1 MSLNPERRHTS
12 LWWVPAGA
20 LLAGLMLAALPLHEG
35 LSRPFVDAQSRWAAA
50 PQPVQGVLVID
61 IDDASLRALQPR
73 LGAWPYPRD
82 VYALAIETLRD
93 AGARAIAIDL
103 LLSEPGRGDIA
114 LSRALARDGAPV
126 VLAAAGLRGPAL
138 HGVPSASDAAAAH
151 RAPQSAADNT
161 LPAQRW
167 PELAW
172 PVRSLWPAP
181 DRAPRIGIITDPLDD
196 DGRLRRTSLWHEAE
210 GVRWPSFALAVWQA
224 TTPSGAGAPA
234 NAAAW
239 PVDAQGRVAVPALLP
254 GRMAPLLPFDALARA
269 ALGDADVQALEAQV
283 RGRVVF
289 IGSSALLGDAVL
301 VPTGQVSGTSL
312 LAQTYAALRDG
323 DIVAP
328 PSWRTEAALMALALV
343 PALLTWRR
351 GRARPARDAA
361 EALLGVAAVVA
372 AGWAWATWGQT
383 QTHWAPPL
391 AILFAGAVLALL
403 AYQMAMVATQRRLA
417 YERAVAAEASRAKSQ
432 FLANVSHEIRTP
444 MNALLGIAEL
454 LSETELTP
462 EQRRHVEVFR
472 SSGQSLFDLINDL
485 LDLSKIEAG
494 RLELHN
500 EPLRL
505 RTLLDERITLLAPRA
520 REKGLALRLEIAGD
534 VPAVVSG
541 DATRLAQTLTNL
553 LGNAIK
559 FTPSGSVTLHVT
571 RELGDTLC
579 FAVADT
585 GIGIAPSKL
594 ETIFEPFTQ
603 ADGSVT
609 RAFGGTGLGLSITRS
624 LVELMSGSITVTST
638 PGSGTTFWLRLP
650 LPAAELPEIAAT
662 PSAASLPERHAGA
675 PLAVLLAEDNEVNV
689 YLVESMLAGAGCR
702 IDVAPNG
709 QSAVDQWRR
718 THYDVIFMDVQM
730 PGMDGHAATR
740 AIRQLETQMGRTR
753 VPIYALSA
761 HAFASDAQASLA
773 AGCDAHLAK
782 PVSKAT
788 LLTALATLRP
798 SAMSAAL
805 HTLPPTQAAPSAQAL
820 DRATA
825 LARMDGDHAMYDR
838 VLQHASVFITDWP
851 NSQDRALA
859 TGDAEQAQ
867 RLAHDLKSIAA
878 TIGAQPLADA
888 AQLLEQAFGR
898 PPRLS
903 AQLRTAREQVDAAI
917 APVIVA
923 LTAEPVEAG
932 LTSRRS
938 RPQVLGCVDI
948 HAEHTM
954 AATRLMNEA
963 NRSASLS

>member
-1 MSLNPERRHTS
+1 
-12 LWWVPAGA
+12 
-20 LLAGLMLAALPLHEG
+20 
-35 LSRPFVDAQSRWAAA
+35 
-50 PQPVQGVLVID
+50 
-61 IDDASLRALQPR
+61 
-73 LGAWPYPRD
+73 
-82 VYALAIETLRD
+82 
-93 AGARAIAIDL
+93 
-103 LLSEPGRGDIA
+103 
-114 LSRALARDGAPV
+114 
-126 VLAAAGLRGPAL
+126 
-138 HGVPSASDAAAAH
+138 
-151 RAPQSAADNT
+151 
-161 LPAQRW
+161 
-167 PELAW
+167 
-172 PVRSLWPAP
+172 
-181 DRAPRIGIITDPLDD
+181 
-196 DGRLRRTSLWHEAE
+196 
-210 GVRWPSFALAVWQA
+210 
-224 TTPSGAGAPA
+224 
-234 NAAAW
+234 
-239 PVDAQGRVAVPALLP
+239 
-254 GRMAPLLPFDALARA
+254 
-269 ALGDADVQALEAQV
+269 
-283 RGRVVF
+283 
-289 IGSSALLGDAVL
+289 
-301 VPTGQVSGTSL
+301 
-312 LAQTYAALRDG
+312 
-323 DIVAP
+323 
-328 PSWRTEAALMALALV
+328 
-343 PALLTWRR
+343 
-351 GRARPARDAA
+351 
-361 EALLGVAAVVA
+361 
-372 AGWAWATWGQT
+372 
-383 QTHWAPPL
+383 
-391 AILFAGAVLALL
+391 
-403 AYQMAMVATQRRLA
+403 
-417 YERAVAAEASRAKSQ
+417 VAAEASRAKSQ

-454 LSETELTP
+454 LAETELTA

-494 RLELHN
+494 RLELHT

-505 RTLLDERITLLAPRA
+505 RALLEERITLLAPRA
-520 REKGLALRLEIAGD
+520 REKGLALQLEIADD
-534 VPAVVSG
+534 VPAVASG

-559 FTPSGSVTLHVT
+559 FTPSGSVTLAVT
-571 RELGDTLC
+571 REDGDGLC

-624 LVELMSGSITVTST
+624 LVELMKGSIGVTSM

-650 LPAAELPEIAAT
+650 MPAAELPEIAAA
-662 PSAASLPERHAGA
+662 PSTAGTPERPTGA

-689 YLVESMLAGAGCR
+689 YLVESMLASAGCR

-718 THYDVIFMDVQM
+718 TRYDVIFMDVQM

-798 SAMSAAL
+798 QAMGAAL
-805 HTLPPTQAAPSAQAL
+805 HTLPPPPPPLAAPGAQAL

-878 TIGAQPLADA
+878 TIGAQALAEA
-888 AQLLEQAFGR
+888 AQALEQAFGS
-898 PPRLS
+898 PPRVS
-903 AQLRTAREQVDAAI
+903 PQPQAARAAVDKAI
-917 APVIVA
+917 APVIVE
-923 LTAEPVEAG
+923 LTAEPAK
-932 LTSRRS
+932 
-938 RPQVLGCVDI
+938 Q
-948 HAEHTM
+948 A
-954 AATRLMNEA
+954 
-963 NRSASLS
+963 

>member
-1 MSLNPERRHTS
+1 MNQERRLTS
-12 LWWVPAGA
+12 LWWVPTGA
-20 LLAGLMLAALPLHEG
+20 LLAGLVLAATPLHEW

-61 IDDASLRALQPR
+61 IDNASLRALQPR

-82 VYALAIETLRD
+82 VYALAIETLRG

-103 LLSEPGRGDIA
+103 LLSEPGNGDRA

-138 HGVPSASDAAAAH
+138 HRALSGSEAPAVKPAAFPGVDSEM
-151 RAPQSAADNT
+151 
-161 LPAQRW
+161 PAQPW

-172 PVRSLWPAP
+172 PVSSIWPAP
-181 DRAPRIGIITDPLDD
+181 KQMPRIGVITDPLDV

-210 GVRWPSFALAVWQA
+210 SQRWPSFALAVWQA
-224 TTPSGAGAPA
+224 TAPDGAVADWPA
-234 NAAAW
+234 
-239 PVDAQGRVAVPALLP
+239 DAQGRITVPALLP
-254 GRMAPLLPFDALARA
+254 GRMAPVLPFDVLARA
-269 ALGDADVQALEAQV
+269 ALGDAGEHELEAAV

-301 VPTGQVSGTSL
+301 APSGQVSGTAL

-323 DIVAP
+323 AVVAP

-351 GRARPARDAA
+351 GRARPGRDTL

-372 AGWAWATWGQT
+372 AGWAWAYWGHT
-383 QTHWAPPL
+383 QTSWAPPL
-391 AILFAGAVLALL
+391 AMLLTGAALALL
-403 AYQMAMVATQRRLA
+403 AHQLAMVATQRRLG
-417 YERAVAAEASRAKSQ
+417 YERAVAAEASQAKSE

-454 LSETELTP
+454 LAETQLTP
-462 EQRRHVEVFR
+462 EQRRHIEIFR
-472 SSGQSLFDLINDL
+472 SSGQSLFELINDL

-505 RTLLDERITLLAPRA
+505 RALLEERIALLAPRA
-520 REKGLALRLEIAGD
+520 REKALALQLEIAAD
-534 VPAVVSG
+534 VPAIVSG

-559 FTPSGSVTLHVT
+559 FTPSGSVTLGVT
-571 RELGDTLC
+571 RDGGDTLC
-579 FAVADT
+579 FSVTDT

-624 LVELMSGSITVTST
+624 LVQLMNGTISVTSA

-650 LPAAELPEIAAT
+650 MAAAELPALQAAPAVAPSAT
-662 PSAASLPERHAGA
+662 PLPERPAGM

-689 YLVESMLAGAGCR
+689 YLFESMLAKAGCK

-709 QSAVDQWRR
+709 QSAVDHWLRA
-718 THYDVIFMDVQM
+718 HYDVIFMDVQM

-740 AIRQLETQMGRTR
+740 AIRQLEIQTGRPR
-753 VPIYALSA
+753 APIYALSA
-761 HAFASDAQASLA
+761 HAFATDAQASLA
-773 AGCDAHLAK
+773 AGCDAHLTK

-798 SAMSAAL
+798 ASMGAAL
-805 HTLPPTQAAPSAQAL
+805 RSPPLSQPRAAAL
-820 DRATA
+820 DGEAA
-825 LARMDGDHAMYDR
+825 LARMDGDRAMYQR
-838 VLQHASVFITDWP
+838 VLQHASVFIAGWP
-851 NSQDRALA
+851 NSHDRALA
-859 TGDAEQAQ
+859 AGDADQAQ

-878 TIGAQPLADA
+878 TIGAQTLADA
-888 AQLLEQAFGR
+888 AQALEQVFGK

-903 AQLRTAREQVDAAI
+903 PQLHSAREQVDSAI
-917 APVIVA
+917 APVILA
-923 LTAEPVEAG
+923 LTTEPAK
-932 LTSRRS
+932 
-938 RPQVLGCVDI
+938 Q
-948 HAEHTM
+948 A
-954 AATRLMNEA
+954 
-963 NRSASLS
+963 

>member
-1 MSLNPERRHTS
+1 VSTERRLTS
-12 LWWVPAGA
+12 LWWVPGGA
-20 LLAGLMLAALPLHEG
+20 LLAGLLLAALPLHER
-35 LSRPFVDAQSRWAAA
+35 LSRPFVDAQSRWAAD

-82 VYALAIETLRD
+82 VYALAIETLRG

-103 LLSEPGRGDIA
+103 LLSEPGNGDRA
-114 LSRALARDGAPV
+114 LSRSLARDGAPV

-138 HGVPSASDAAAAH
+138 HGAPASVEAAAIH
-151 RAPQSAADNT
+151 RTATADAGSA
-161 LPAQRW
+161 LPAQAW

-181 DRAPRIGIITDPLDD
+181 EQMPRIGIITDPLDD
-196 DGRLRRTSLWHEAE
+196 DGRLRRTSLWHVAE
-210 GVRWPSFALAVWQA
+210 GQRWPSFSLAVWQA
-224 TTPSGAGAPA
+224 TAPAGA
-234 NAAAW
+234 AADW
-239 PVDAQGRVAVPALLP
+239 PVDSQGRIAVPALLP
-254 GRMAPLLPFDALARA
+254 GRMAPVLPFDVLARA
-269 ALGDADVQALEAQV
+269 ALGDAGDREFEALV

-301 VPTGQVSGTSL
+301 VPSGQVSGTAL

-323 DIVAP
+323 RVVAP

-351 GRARPARDAA
+351 GRARPARDAL

-372 AGWAWATWGQT
+372 AGWAWASWGQT

-391 AILFAGAVLALL
+391 AILLAGAVLALL
-403 AYQMAMVATQRRLA
+403 AHQLAMVATQRRLD

-454 LSETELTP
+454 LAETQLTP
-462 EQRRHVEVFR
+462 DQRRHVEVFR
-472 SSGQSLFDLINDL
+472 SSGQSLFELINDL

-500 EPLRL
+500 EPLRV
-505 RTLLDERITLLAPRA
+505 RALLDERITLLAPRA
-520 REKGLALRLEIAGD
+520 REKGLALQLDIAAD

-559 FTPSGSVTLHVT
+559 FTPAGSVTLGVT
-571 RELGDTLC
+571 REDGDTLC

-624 LVELMSGSITVTST
+624 LVELMNGSISVTST
-638 PGSGTTFWLRLP
+638 PGKGTTFWLRLP
-650 LPAAELPEIAAT
+650 MPAAALPDVSGA
-662 PSAASLPERHAGA
+662 AASPPGAAPPERAAGA

-689 YLVESMLAGAGCR
+689 YLVESMLANAGCK

-709 QSAVDQWRR
+709 QSAVEHWRR
-718 THYDVIFMDVQM
+718 SHYDVIFMDVQM

-740 AIRQLETQMGRTR
+740 AIRQLETQMARPR

-788 LLTALATLRP
+788 LMAVLATLRP
-798 SAMSAAL
+798 PAIGAAR
-805 HTLPPTQAAPSAQAL
+805 HTPPPLPQPMPGVTAL

-825 LARMDGDHAMYDR
+825 LARMDGDRAMFER
-838 VLQHASVFITDWP
+838 VLQHAAVFITDWP

-859 TGDAEQAQ
+859 AGDAEQAQ

-878 TIGAQPLADA
+878 TIGAQPLAQA
-888 AQLLEQAFGR
+888 AQALEQAFGR
-898 PPRLS
+898 PPKLS
-903 AQLRTAREQVDAAI
+903 PQLGAARAQVDAAI

-923 LTAEPVEAG
+923 LTTEPA
-932 LTSRRS
+932 R
-938 RPQVLGCVDI
+938 Q
-948 HAEHTM
+948 A
-954 AATRLMNEA
+954 
-963 NRSASLS
+963 

>member
-1 MSLNPERRHTS
+1 MSLNTERRLTS
-12 LWWVPAGA
+12 LWWVPGGA
-20 LLAGLMLAALPLHEG
+20 LLAGLLLAALPVHEQ
-35 LSRPFVDAQSRWAAA
+35 LSRPFIDAQSRWAAA
-50 PQPVQGVLVID
+50 PEPVQGVLIID

-82 VYALAIETLRD
+82 VYALSIETLRD

-103 LLSEPGRGDIA
+103 LLSEPGSGDRA

-138 HGVPSASDAAAAH
+138 HSAPSAGDLAPTH
-151 RAPQSAADNT
+151 RAPKSAADST
-161 LPAQRW
+161 LPAQSW

-181 DRAPRIGIITDPLDD
+181 DQAPRIGVITDPLDD

-210 GVRWPSFALAVWQA
+210 NRRWPSFALAVWQA
-224 TTPSGAGAPA
+224 TAPAGA
-234 NAAAW
+234 AARTPDW
-239 PVDAQGRVAVPALLP
+239 PVDSQGRIGLP
-254 GRMAPLLPFDALARA
+254 PLLPQRTAPVLPFETLARA
-269 ALGDADVQALEAQV
+269 ALGDADSGELAAQV

-301 VPTGQVSGTSL
+301 VPTGQVSGTAL

-323 DIVAP
+323 HVVAP
-328 PSWRTEAALMALALV
+328 PSWRTEALLMALALI
-343 PALLTWRR
+343 PALLLWRR

-372 AGWAWATWGQT
+372 TGWAWAAWGQT

-391 AILFAGAVLALL
+391 AILLTGAVLALL
-403 AYQMAMVATQRRLA
+403 AHQVAMVATQRRLD

-454 LSETELTP
+454 LAESDLTP
-462 EQRRHVEVFR
+462 DQRRHVEVFR
-472 SSGQSLFDLINDL
+472 SSGQSLFELINDL

-494 RLELHN
+494 RLDLHT

-505 RTLLDERITLLAPRA
+505 FALLEERITLLTPRA
-520 REKGLALRLEIAGD
+520 REKGLALALDVAAD
-534 VPAVVSG
+534 VPAVVIG
-541 DATRLAQTLTNL
+541 DAARLAQTLTNL

-559 FTPSGSVTLHVT
+559 FTPAGSVTLSVT
-571 RELGDTLC
+571 REDGDSLC

-624 LVELMSGSITVTST
+624 LVELMKGSISVTST

-650 LPAAELPEIAAT
+650 MPAAELPPVQVAA
-662 PSAASLPERHAGA
+662 AASPAAADRAA
-675 PLAVLLAEDNEVNV
+675 STTLAVLLAEDNEVNV
-689 YLVESMLAGAGCR
+689 YLVESMLANAGCR

-740 AIRQLETQMGRTR
+740 AIRQLEAQMGRPR

-761 HAFASDAQASLA
+761 HAFASDAQASIA

-798 SAMSAAL
+798 ASMSAAL
-805 HTLPPTQAAPSAQAL
+805 HTPPLLVPLSPAGGAALNQAG
-820 DRATA
+820 A
-825 LARMDGDHAMYDR
+825 LARMDGDRAMYAR
-838 VLQHASVFITDWP
+838 VLRHASVFITNWP
-851 NSQDRALA
+851 HSQDHALA
-859 TGDAEQAQ
+859 AGDTEQAL

-878 TIGAQPLADA
+878 TIGAEPLAEA
-888 AQLLEQAFGR
+888 ARGLEQAFGR
-898 PPRLS
+898 PPRQS
-903 AQLRTAREQVDAAI
+903 PQLQAARAQVDAAI

-923 LTAEPVEAG
+923 LTAEPAK
-932 LTSRRS
+932 
-938 RPQVLGCVDI
+938 Q
-948 HAEHTM
+948 A
-954 AATRLMNEA
+954 
-963 NRSASLS
+963 

>member
-1 MSLNPERRHTS
+1 VSQERRLTS

-20 LLAGLMLAALPLHEG
+20 LLSGIVLAALPLHET
-35 LSRPFVDAQSRWAAA
+35 LSRPFVDAQSRWAA
-50 PQPVQGVLVID
+50 PQQPVQGVLVID

-103 LLSEPGRGDIA
+103 LLSEPGNGDRA

-138 HGVPSASDAAAAH
+138 HGALSSNEAGPTHRAAKAAAG
-151 RAPQSAADNT
+151 PD
-161 LPAQRW
+161 LPAQSW

-181 DRAPRIGIITDPLDD
+181 DQAPRIGVITDPLDD

-210 GVRWPSFALAVWQA
+210 GLRWPSFALAVWQA
-224 TTPSGAGAPA
+224 TAPAGVPA
-234 NAAAW
+234 NASNW
-239 PVDAQGRVAVPALLP
+239 PIDAQGRIAVPALLP
-254 GRMAPLLPFDALARA
+254 GQMAPVLPFDVLARA
-269 ALGDADVQALEAQV
+269 ALGDAGEPALDAQV

-301 VPTGQVSGTSL
+301 VPTGQASGTSL

-323 DIVAP
+323 HIVAP
-328 PSWRTEAALMALALV
+328 PSWRTEGALMVLALI

-372 AGWAWATWGQT
+372 AGWAWATWGHT

-391 AILFAGAVLALL
+391 AILLVGAVLALL
-403 AYQMAMVATQRRLA
+403 AHQVAMVATQRRLD

-454 LSETELTP
+454 LAETPLTP

-472 SSGQSLFDLINDL
+472 SSGQSLFELINDL

-494 RLELHN
+494 RLDLHN
-500 EPLRL
+500 EPLRV
-505 RTLLDERITLLAPRA
+505 RALLEERITLLAPRA
-520 REKGLALRLEIAGD
+520 REKGLALQLEIADD

-541 DATRLAQTLTNL
+541 DATRLSQTLTNL

-559 FTPSGSVTLHVT
+559 FTPAGSVTLRVT
-571 RELGDTLC
+571 CEDGDRLC

-624 LVELMSGSITVTST
+624 LVELMNGSIAVTST

-650 LPAAELPEIAAT
+650 MPAAELPEVPVA
-662 PSAASLPERHAGA
+662 PSVTGQSDRPAGA

-689 YLVESMLAGAGCR
+689 YLVESMLANAGCK

-709 QSAVDQWRR
+709 QSAVEQWRR

-740 AIRQLETQMGRTR
+740 AIRQLEAQMGRPR

-805 HTLPPTQAAPSAQAL
+805 HTLPPPPLLAPSALLAL

-825 LARMDGDHAMYDR
+825 LARMDGDRAMYSR

-878 TIGAQPLADA
+878 TIGAQPLAEA
-888 AQLLEQAFGR
+888 AHVLEQAFGR
-898 PPRLS
+898 PPHLS
-903 AQLRTAREQVDAAI
+903 PQLPAARAQVDSAI
-917 APVIVA
+917 APVILE
-923 LTAEPVEAG
+923 LTAEPAK
-932 LTSRRS
+932 
-938 RPQVLGCVDI
+938 Q
-948 HAEHTM
+948 A
-954 AATRLMNEA
+954 
-963 NRSASLS
+963 

>member
-1 MSLNPERRHTS
+1 VSSSPERRLTS
-12 LWWVPAGA
+12 LWWVPGGA
-20 LLAGLMLAALPLHEG
+20 LLAGLLLAALPLHER
-35 LSRPFVDAQSRWAAA
+35 LSRPFVDAQSRWAAD

-103 LLSEPGRGDIA
+103 LLSEPGKGDLA
-114 LSRALARDGAPV
+114 LSRALARGGAPV
-126 VLAAAGLRGPAL
+126 VLAAAGLRGPMVHGAL
-138 HGVPSASDAAAAH
+138 PAA
-151 RAPQSAADNT
+151 SAAPVTAPASAPDSHG
-161 LPAQRW
+161 LPAQPW
-167 PELAW
+167 PDLAW
-172 PVRSLWPAP
+172 PVRSIWPSP
-181 DRAPRIGIITDPLDD
+181 QQMPRIGVITDDLDD
-196 DGRLRRTSLWHEAE
+196 DGRLRHSALWHEAE
-210 GVRWPSFALAVWQA
+210 GLRWPSFALAVWQA
-224 TTPSGAGAPA
+224 TAPDGAAA
-234 NAAAW
+234 NAPAW
-239 PVDAQGRVAVPALLP
+239 PVDARGRIAVPAPLP
-254 GRMAPLLPFDALARA
+254 GRLAPVLPFDVLARV
-269 ALGDADVQALEAQV
+269 ALGDPDDRQLEALV
-283 RGRVVF
+283 RGKVVF

-301 VPTGQVSGTSL
+301 VPSGQIGGTAL
-312 LAQTYAALRDG
+312 MAQTYAALRDG
-323 DIVAP
+323 RIVAP
-328 PSWRTEAALMALALV
+328 PSWSSEALLMALALV
-343 PALLTWRR
+343 PALLVWHR
-351 GRARPARDAA
+351 GRARPARDAL

-372 AGWAWATWGQT
+372 AGWAWAYWGHAQS
-383 QTHWAPPL
+383 HWAPPL
-391 AILFAGAVLALL
+391 AILATGAALALL
-403 AYQMAMVATQRRLA
+403 AHQLAMVATQRRLA

-454 LSETELTP
+454 LAETQLTP
-462 EQRRHVEVFR
+462 DQRRHVEIFR
-472 SSGQSLFDLINDL
+472 SSGQSLFELINDL

-500 EPLRL
+500 EPLRV
-505 RTLLDERITLLAPRA
+505 RALLDERIALLAPRA
-520 REKGLALRLEIAGD
+520 REKGLALQLDIADD

-559 FTPSGSVTLHVT
+559 FTPAGSVTLKVT
-571 RELGDTLC
+571 REDGDTLC

-624 LVELMSGSITVTST
+624 LVELMNGSISVTST
-638 PGSGTTFWLRLP
+638 PGEGTTFWLRLP
-650 LPAAELPEIAAT
+650 MPAAALPEVPLAA
-662 PSAASLPERHAGA
+662 AAGAAPPERTAGA

-689 YLVESMLAGAGCR
+689 YLVESMLANAGCR

-718 THYDVIFMDVQM
+718 SHYDVIFMDVQM

-740 AIRQLETQMGRTR
+740 AIRQLEAQMGRPR

-788 LLTALATLRP
+788 LMTALATLRP
-798 SAMSAAL
+798 ASMGAAL
-805 HTLPPTQAAPSAQAL
+805 HTPPPPPPSSAAAL
-820 DRATA
+820 DGASA
-825 LARMDGDHAMYDR
+825 LARMDGDRAMYKR

-859 TGDAEQAQ
+859 AGDAEQAQ

-878 TIGAQPLADA
+878 TIGAQPLAEA
-888 AQLLEQAFGR
+888 AQALEQAFGK

-903 AQLRTAREQVDAAI
+903 PQLHAARMQVDAAI

-923 LTAEPVEAG
+923 LTTEPAK
-932 LTSRRS
+932 
-938 RPQVLGCVDI
+938 QV
-948 HAEHTM
+948 
-954 AATRLMNEA
+954 
-963 NRSASLS
+963 

>member
-1 MSLNPERRHTS
+1 MRTERRITS

-20 LLAGLMLAALPLHEG
+20 LLAGLVLAALPLHES

-50 PQPVQGVLVID
+50 PQPVQGVLIID

-103 LLSEPGRGDIA
+103 LLSEPGNGDIA

-138 HGVPSASDAAAAH
+138 HGALASGDAATPKPTPTPKPKPAAK
-151 RAPQSAADNT
+151 AAADT
-161 LPAQRW
+161 RLPAQSW

-172 PVRSLWPAP
+172 PARSIWPAP
-181 DRAPRIGIITDPLDD
+181 QQTPRVGIITDPLDD
-196 DGRLRRTSLWHEAE
+196 DGRLRRTSLWHEAD
-210 GVRWPSFALAVWQA
+210 GQRGPSFSLAVWQA
-224 TTPSGAGAPA
+224 TAPAGA
-234 NAAAW
+234 AAHW
-239 PVDAQGRVAVPALLP
+239 PVDTQGRIAVPALIA
-254 GRMAPLLPFDALARA
+254 GRMSPVLPFEVVARA
-269 ALGDADVQALEAQV
+269 ALGDASGRELDAQV

-301 VPTGQVSGTSL
+301 VPGGQVSGTAL

-323 DIVAP
+323 HVVAP
-328 PSWRTEAALMALALV
+328 PSWRSEAVLMALALI
-343 PALLTWRR
+343 PALLIWRR
-351 GRARPARDAA
+351 GRARPARDTL

-372 AGWAWATWGQT
+372 AGWAWALWGQA
-383 QTHWAPPL
+383 QSHWAPPL
-391 AILFAGAVLALL
+391 AILLAGTALSLL
-403 AYQMAMVATQRRLA
+403 AYQLAMVATQRRLD

-454 LSETELTP
+454 LAETQLTA

-472 SSGQSLFDLINDL
+472 SSGQSLFELINDL

-494 RLELHN
+494 RLEVHN

-505 RTLLDERITLLAPRA
+505 RALLEERIALLTPRA
-520 REKGLALRLEIAGD
+520 REKGLALQLEMAAD

-559 FTPSGSVTLHVT
+559 FTPAGNVTLGVT
-571 RELGDTLC
+571 REAGHTLC
-579 FAVADT
+579 FAVTDS

-624 LVELMSGSITVTST
+624 LVQLMNGTIHVAST
-638 PGSGTTFWLRLP
+638 PGRGTTFSLRLP
-650 LPAAELPEIAAT
+650 MPAAELPPVVVAVAT
-662 PSAASLPERHAGA
+662 PAAAAPPQRPSGA

-689 YLVESMLAGAGCR
+689 YLVESMLANAACR

-709 QSAVDQWRR
+709 QSAVDQWLR

-740 AIRQLETQMGRTR
+740 AIRQLEAQTGRAR
-753 VPIYALSA
+753 VTIYALSA
-761 HAFASDAQASLA
+761 HAFATDAQASLA
-773 AGCDAHLAK
+773 AGCDAHLTK

-788 LLTALATLRP
+788 LLTALATLQP
-798 SAMSAAL
+798 SSMAEALRSTPPPLPRMAAL
-805 HTLPPTQAAPSAQAL
+805 
-820 DRATA
+820 DGDTA
-825 LARMDGDHAMYDR
+825 LARMDGDRAMYER

-859 TGDAEQAQ
+859 AGDAEQAQ

-878 TIGAQPLADA
+878 TIGAQRLADA
-888 AQLLEQAFGR
+888 AHALEQSFGK
-898 PPRLS
+898 PPRMS
-903 AQLRTAREQVDAAI
+903 PQLPAAREQVDLAI

-923 LTAEPVEAG
+923 LTTEPAK
-932 LTSRRS
+932 
-938 RPQVLGCVDI
+938 Q
-948 HAEHTM
+948 A
-954 AATRLMNEA
+954 
-963 NRSASLS
+963 

>member
-1 MSLNPERRHTS
+1 VVVAVGARGAVVVVTVKPERRHTS

-20 LLAGLMLAALPLHEG
+20 LLAGLVLAALPLHDT

-50 PQPVQGVLVID
+50 QQPVDGVLVID
-61 IDDASLRALQPR
+61 VDDASLRALQPR

-103 LLSEPGRGDIA
+103 LLSEPGKGDLA
-114 LSRALARDGAPV
+114 LSRALARAGAPV

-138 HGVPSASDAAAAH
+138 HGALASGDMAAAMPPIKGTAS
-151 RAPQSAADNT
+151 AP
-161 LPAQRW
+161 LPAQSW

-172 PVRSLWPAP
+172 PVRSVWPEPAQM
-181 DRAPRIGIITDPLDD
+181 PRVGVITNVLDD
-196 DGRLRRTSLWHEAE
+196 DGRLRRVSLWHEAE
-210 GVRWPSFALAVWQA
+210 GRRWPSFALAVWQA
-224 TTPSGAGAPA
+224 TQPA
-234 NAAAW
+234 DAAAEW
-239 PVDAQGRVAVPALLP
+239 PVDARGRVAVPLPLP
-254 GRMAPLLPFDALARA
+254 GRTAPVLPFEALARA
-269 ALGDADVQALEAQV
+269 ALGDGGNDKLDAMV

-301 VPTGQVSGTSL
+301 VPSGQISGTAL
-312 LAQTYAALRDG
+312 LAQTFVALRDRH
-323 DIVAP
+323 IVAP
-328 PSWRTEAALMALALV
+328 PSWRTESLLMALALL
-343 PALLTWRR
+343 PALLVWRR

-391 AILFAGAVLALL
+391 AILVAGAVLALL
-403 AYQMAMVATQRRLA
+403 AHQMAMVATQRRLD
-417 YERAVAAEASRAKSQ
+417 YERAVAADASQAKSQ

-472 SSGQSLFDLINDL
+472 SSGQSLFELINDL

-494 RLELHN
+494 RLELHS

-505 RTLLDERITLLAPRA
+505 RALLEERIALLAPRA
-520 REKGLALRLEIAGD
+520 REKGLALRLDIAGD

-559 FTPSGSVTLHVT
+559 FTLAGSVTLSVT
-571 RELGDTLC
+571 REQDDTLC
-579 FAVADT
+579 FTVADT

-594 ETIFEPFTQ
+594 ESIFEPFTQ

-624 LVELMSGSITVTST
+624 LVELMKGNITVTST

-650 LPAAELPEIAAT
+650 MPAAELPEIAAA
-662 PSAASLPERHAGA
+662 PSAAGAPERTASA

-689 YLVESMLAGAGCR
+689 YLVESMLASAGCR

-718 THYDVIFMDVQM
+718 SHYDVIFMDVQM
-730 PGMDGHAATR
+730 PGMDGHAAAR
-740 AIRQLETQMGRTR
+740 AIRQLETQMGRPR

-798 SAMSAAL
+798 QAMGAAL
-805 HTLPPTQAAPSAQAL
+805 QTPPAPPPPASSAQAL

-825 LARMDGDHAMYDR
+825 LARMDGDHAMYGR

-878 TIGAQPLADA
+878 TIGAQPLSEA
-888 AQLLEQAFGR
+888 ARALEQAFGK

-903 AQLRTAREQVDAAI
+903 PHLPVARAQVDAAI

-923 LTAEPVEAG
+923 LTAEPAK
-932 LTSRRS
+932 
-938 RPQVLGCVDI
+938 Q
-948 HAEHTM
+948 A
-954 AATRLMNEA
+954 
-963 NRSASLS
+963 

>member
-1 MSLNPERRHTS
+1 VTSSLERRHTS
-12 LWWVPAGA
+12 LWWVPGGA
-20 LLAGLMLAALPLHEG
+20 LLAGLVLAALPLHEG
-35 LSRPFVDAQSRWAAA
+35 LSRPFTDMQSRWAAA
-50 PQPVQGVLVID
+50 TQPVQGVLVID

-93 AGARAIAIDL
+93 AGAQAIAIDL
-103 LLSEPGRGDIA
+103 LFSEPSRGDRA
-114 LSRALARDGAPV
+114 LARALARDGAPV

-138 HGVPSASDAAAAH
+138 HGVPSASEAAAAH
-151 RAPQSAADNT
+151 QAPRSAADDT
-161 LPAQRW
+161 LPAQSW

-172 PVRSLWPAP
+172 PVRSLWSAP
-181 DRAPRIGIITDPLDD
+181 DRPPRIGVITDPLDD
-196 DGRLRRTSLWHEAE
+196 DGRLRRTSLWHEAD
-210 GVRWPSFALAVWQA
+210 GKRWPSFALAVWQA
-224 TTPSGAGAPA
+224 TTGTVAPDSAA
-234 NAAAW
+234 NAADW
-239 PVDAQGRVAVPALLP
+239 PVDTQGRFAVPALLP
-254 GRMAPLLPFDALARA
+254 GRMAPVLPFDALARA
-269 ALGDADVQALEAQV
+269 ALGDADTQALETQV

-301 VPTGQVSGTSL
+301 VPTGQVSGTAM
-312 LAQTYAALRDG
+312 LAQTYAALRDR

-361 EALLGVAAVVA
+361 EALLGAAAVVA
-372 AGWAWATWGQT
+372 AGWAWAHWGQT
-383 QTHWAPPL
+383 QTHWAAPL
-391 AILFAGAVLALL
+391 AILLAGALLALL
-403 AYQMAMVATQRRLA
+403 AYQLAMVATQRRLD

-454 LSETELTP
+454 LAETDLTP

-472 SSGQSLFDLINDL
+472 SSGQSLFELINDL

-494 RLELHN
+494 RLELHT

-505 RTLLDERITLLAPRA
+505 RALLEERITLLGARA
-520 REKGLALRLEIAGD
+520 REKGLALRLQIAGD
-534 VPAVVSG
+534 VPAIVSG

-559 FTPSGSVTLHVT
+559 FTPSGSVTLAVT
-571 RELGDTLC
+571 REEGETLC

-624 LVELMSGSITVTST
+624 LVELMKGSITVTST

-650 LPAAELPEIAAT
+650 MPAAELPAVAAA
-662 PSAASLPERHAGA
+662 PSTAGATERTAGA

-689 YLVESMLAGAGCR
+689 YLVESMLAGTGCK

-718 THYDVIFMDVQM
+718 TRYDVIFMDVQM
-730 PGMDGHAATR
+730 PGMDGHAAAR

-798 SAMSAAL
+798 QAMSAAL
-805 HTLPPTQAAPSAQAL
+805 HTLPPPPPGAQAL
-820 DRATA
+820 DRGAA

-838 VLQHASVFITDWP
+838 VLQHASIFITDWP

-878 TIGAQPLADA
+878 TIGAQRLADA
-888 AQLLEQAFGR
+888 AQALEQAFDK

-903 AQLRTAREQVDAAI
+903 PQLRAAREHVDAAI

-923 LTAEPVEAG
+923 LTAEPAK
-932 LTSRRS
+932 
-938 RPQVLGCVDI
+938 Q
-948 HAEHTM
+948 A
-954 AATRLMNEA
+954 
-963 NRSASLS
+963 

>member
-1 MSLNPERRHTS
+1 MTLSLERRHTS
-12 LWWVPAGA
+12 LWWVPGGA
-20 LLAGLMLAALPLHEG
+20 LLAGLLLAALPLHEP
-35 LSRPFVDAQSRWAAA
+35 LSRPFIDMQSRWAAA
-50 PQPVQGVLVID
+50 PKPVQGVLVID
-61 IDDASLRALQPR
+61 IDDASLRTLQPR

-93 AGARAIAIDL
+93 AGAQAIAIDL
-103 LLSEPGRGDIA
+103 LFSEPGTGNGDRA

-138 HGVPSASDAAAAH
+138 HGALTTSESAASHHSPKSAAAETA
-151 RAPQSAADNT
+151 

-172 PVRSLWPAP
+172 PVRGVWPAP
-181 DRAPRIGIITDPLDD
+181 DQPPRIGVITDPLDD

-210 GVRWPSFALAVWQA
+210 GKRWPSFALAVWQA
-224 TTPSGAGAPA
+224 TTPSRTGAPA
-234 NAAAW
+234 DAADW
-239 PVDAQGRVAVPALLP
+239 PVDAQGRIAVPALLP
-254 GRMAPLLPFDALARA
+254 GRMAPVLPFDVLARA
-269 ALGDADVQALEAQV
+269 ALGDSDAHALEAQV

-301 VPTGQVSGTSL
+301 VPTGLASGTVMQ
-312 LAQTYAALRDG
+312 AQTYAALRDR

-328 PSWRTEAALMALALV
+328 PSWRIEATLMVLALL
-343 PALLTWRR
+343 PTLLTWRR
-351 GRARPARDAA
+351 GRVRPARDAA
-361 EALLGVAAVVA
+361 EALLGVAAVIA
-372 AGWAWATWGQT
+372 AGWAWAHWGQT
-383 QTHWAPPL
+383 QTHLAAPL
-391 AILFAGAVLALL
+391 AILIAGAVLALL
-403 AYQMAMVATQRRLA
+403 AHQLAMVATQRRLD
-417 YERAVAAEASRAKSQ
+417 YERAVAADASQAKSQ

-472 SSGQSLFDLINDL
+472 SSGQSLFELINDL

-494 RLELHN
+494 RLELHS

-505 RTLLDERITLLAPRA
+505 RALLEERITLLAARA
-520 REKGLALRLEIAGD
+520 REKGLALRLDIAGD

-559 FTPSGSVTLHVT
+559 FTPAGSVTLSVT
-571 RELGDTLC
+571 REEGDRLC

-624 LVELMSGSITVTST
+624 LVELMKGSISVTSA
-638 PGSGTTFWLRLP
+638 PGSGTTFSLRLP
-650 LPAAELPEIAAT
+650 MSAAELPEIAAVPST
-662 PSAASLPERHAGA
+662 ASAPESAAAA

-709 QSAVDQWRR
+709 QSAIDQWRR
-718 THYDVIFMDVQM
+718 SRYDVIFMDVQM

-740 AIRQLETQMGRTR
+740 AIRQLESQMGRPR

-788 LLTALATLRP
+788 LLTALATLQQQ
-798 SAMSAAL
+798 AMGAAL
-805 HTLPPTQAAPSAQAL
+805 HTLPPPVAPNALAL
-820 DRATA
+820 DRGAA
-825 LARMDGDHAMYDR
+825 LARMDGDGAMYAR
-838 VLQHASVFITDWP
+838 VLQHARVFITDWP

-878 TIGAQPLADA
+878 TIGAQRLAEA
-888 AQLLEQAFGR
+888 AQLLEQAFGK

-903 AQLRTAREQVDAAI
+903 PQLRSAREQVDAAI

-923 LTAEPVEAG
+923 LTTEPA
-932 LTSRRS
+932 R
-938 RPQVLGCVDI
+938 Q
-948 HAEHTM
+948 A
-954 AATRLMNEA
+954 
-963 NRSASLS
+963 

>member
-1 MSLNPERRHTS
+1 VNAERRLTS
-12 LWWVPAGA
+12 LWWVPSGA
-20 LLAGLMLAALPLHEG
+20 LLAGLVLAALPLHES
-35 LSRPFVDAQSRWAAA
+35 LSRPFVDVQSRWAAA
-50 PQPVQGVLVID
+50 PQPVEGVLVID

-103 LLSEPGRGDIA
+103 LLSEPGNGDRA

-138 HGVPSASDAAAAH
+138 HGAPSASDAVAAH
-151 RAPQSAADNT
+151 RAPKSAADQA
-161 LPAQRW
+161 LPAQSW

-181 DRAPRIGIITDPLDD
+181 DRAPRIGVITDPLDD

-210 GVRWPSFALAVWQA
+210 GLRWPSFALAVWQA
-224 TTPSGAGAPA
+224 TVPADTPAGSA
-234 NAAAW
+234 NSADW

-254 GRMAPLLPFDALARA
+254 GHMAPVLPFEVLARA
-269 ALGDADVQALEAQV
+269 ALGDADAPALEAQV

-301 VPTGQVSGTSL
+301 VPTGQVSGTAL
-312 LAQTYAALRDG
+312 LAQTYTALRDG
-323 DIVAP
+323 RIVAP
-328 PSWRTEAALMALALV
+328 PSWRTEAALMALALL
-343 PALLTWRR
+343 PALFVWQR

-372 AGWAWATWGQT
+372 AGWAWATWGRT
-383 QTHWAPPL
+383 QTHWGPAL
-391 AILFAGAVLALL
+391 AILLAGAVLSLL
-403 AYQMAMVATQRRLA
+403 AYQLGMVATQRRLA

-454 LSETELTP
+454 LAETELTP

-472 SSGQSLFDLINDL
+472 SSGQSLFELINDL

-494 RLELHN
+494 RLELHT

-505 RTLLDERITLLAPRA
+505 RPLLEDRISLLAPRA
-520 REKGLALRLEIAGD
+520 REKSLALRLEIADD
-534 VPAVVSG
+534 VPPVVRG
-541 DATRLAQTLTNL
+541 DAARLAQTLTNL

-559 FTPSGSVTLHVT
+559 FTPAGSVVLSVT
-571 RELGDTLC
+571 REEGDTLC

-624 LVELMSGSITVTST
+624 LAELMNGSISVTST

-650 LPAAELPEIAAT
+650 MAAAALPDAPEAPDTAELPVAAAAAEA
-662 PSAASLPERHAGA
+662 AASAERPARA

-702 IDVAPNG
+702 IDVASNG
-709 QSAVDQWRR
+709 QSAVDHWRR

-740 AIRQLETQMGRTR
+740 AIRQLELQMARPR

-798 SAMSAAL
+798 AAMSAAL
-805 HTLPPTQAAPSAQAL
+805 HTLPPPPLAAPGALAL

-825 LARMDGDHAMYDR
+825 LARMDGDRAMYER

-878 TIGAQPLADA
+878 TIGAEALAEA
-888 AQLLEQAFGR
+888 AQTLEQAFGR
-898 PPRLS
+898 PPQLS
-903 AQLRTAREQVDAAI
+903 PQLHSAREQVDAAI

-923 LTAEPVEAG
+923 LTTEPAK
-932 LTSRRS
+932 
-938 RPQVLGCVDI
+938 Q
-948 HAEHTM
+948 A
-954 AATRLMNEA
+954 
-963 NRSASLS
+963 

>member
-1 MSLNPERRHTS
+1 MVVADRSSRAAPVVSLERRVTS
-12 LWWVPAGA
+12 LWWVPGGA
-20 LLAGLMLAALPLHEG
+20 LLAGLVLAALPLHET
-35 LSRPFVDAQSRWAAA
+35 LSRPFVDAQSRWAA
-50 PQPVQGVLVID
+50 PLQPEQGVLVID
-61 IDDASLRALQPR
+61 IDDASLRALQPK

-103 LLSEPGRGDIA
+103 LLSEPGNGDRA

-138 HGVPSASDAAAAH
+138 HGSLISSETAATH
-151 RAPQSAADNT
+151 RAAKAADDSV
-161 LPAQRW
+161 LPARVW

-172 PVRSLWPAP
+172 PVRSIWPTP
-181 DRAPRIGIITDPLDD
+181 QQMPRIGVITDPLDD
-196 DGRLRRTSLWHEAE
+196 DGRLRRTSLWHESE
-210 GVRWPSFALAVWQA
+210 GLRWPSFALAVWQA
-224 TTPSGAGAPA
+224 TAPAGASPSA
-234 NAAAW
+234 SAW
-239 PVDAQGRVAVPALLP
+239 PVDAQGRIAVPAMLS
-254 GRMAPLLPFDALARA
+254 GRMAPVLPFDMLARA
-269 ALGDADVQALEAQV
+269 ALGDAGGHALEAQV
-283 RGRVVF
+283 RDRVVF

-301 VPTGQVSGTSL
+301 VPTGQVSGTSV

-323 DIVAP
+323 HIVAP
-328 PSWRTEAALMALALV
+328 PSWRTESALMALALI

-372 AGWAWATWGQT
+372 AGWAWATWGHT

-391 AILFAGAVLALL
+391 VMLLTGAVLALL
-403 AYQMAMVATQRRLA
+403 AHQVAMVATQRRLD
-417 YERAVAAEASRAKSQ
+417 YERAVAAEASRAKSE

-454 LSETELTP
+454 LAETPLTP
-462 EQRRHVEVFR
+462 EQKRHVEVFR
-472 SSGQSLFDLINDL
+472 SSGQSLFELINDL

-500 EPLRL
+500 EPLRV
-505 RTLLDERITLLAPRA
+505 RALLEERITLLTARA
-520 REKGLALRLEIAGD
+520 REKGLALQLEIAAD
-534 VPAVVSG
+534 VPAVVNG

-559 FTPSGSVTLHVT
+559 FTPAGSVTLSVT
-571 RELGDTLC
+571 REAGHTLC

-594 ETIFEPFTQ
+594 ESIFEPFTQ

-624 LVELMSGSITVTST
+624 LVELMNGTITVTST

-650 LPAAELPEIAAT
+650 MPAAELPEVAAAPAT
-662 PSAASLPERHAGA
+662 TSVPSRPASA

-689 YLVESMLAGAGCR
+689 YLVESMLADAGCK

-709 QSAVDQWRR
+709 QSAVEHWRR

-788 LLTALATLRP
+788 LMTALATLRP
-798 SAMSAAL
+798 TDMSTAL
-805 HTLPPTQAAPSAQAL
+805 HTPPPPLPAPNALAL

-825 LARMDGDHAMYDR
+825 LARMDGDHAMYGR

-859 TGDAEQAQ
+859 TGDTEQAQ

-878 TIGAQPLADA
+878 TIGAQPLAEA
-888 AQLLEQAFGR
+888 AHALEQAFGR
-898 PPRLS
+898 PPRAS
-903 AQLRTAREQVDAAI
+903 AQTSAARKQVDEAI
-917 APVIVA
+917 TPVILA
-923 LTAEPVEAG
+923 LTAEPAK
-932 LTSRRS
+932 
-938 RPQVLGCVDI
+938 Q
-948 HAEHTM
+948 A
-954 AATRLMNEA
+954 
-963 NRSASLS
+963 

>member
-1 MSLNPERRHTS
+1 VNLNPERRVTS
-12 LWWVPAGA
+12 LWWVPGGA
-20 LLAGLMLAALPLHEG
+20 LLAGLLLAVLPLHES
-35 LSRPFVDAQSRWAAA
+35 LSRPFVDAQSRWGAAA
-50 PQPVQGVLVID
+50 QPVQGVLVID

-82 VYALAIETLRD
+82 VYALTIETLRD

-103 LLSEPGRGDIA
+103 LLSEPGKGDLS

-126 VLAAAGLRGPAL
+126 ILAAAGLRGPAL
-138 HGVPSASDAAAAH
+138 HGAPSASDATAAH
-151 RAPQSAADNT
+151 HAAKSATGNASLAQS
-161 LPAQRW
+161 W

-181 DRAPRIGIITDPLDD
+181 DQPPRIGVITDPLDD
-196 DGRLRRTSLWHEAE
+196 DGRLRRTSLWHEAD
-210 GVRWPSFALAVWQA
+210 GLRWPSFALAVWQA
-224 TTPSGAGAPA
+224 TAPAGAGAPA
-234 NAAAW
+234 GAAALPSDW
-239 PVDAQGRVAVPALLP
+239 PVDAQGRIAVPALLP
-254 GRMAPLLPFDALARA
+254 GRMAPVLPFEVVARA
-269 ALGDADVQALEAQV
+269 ALGDADAQTLDAQV

-301 VPTGQVSGTSL
+301 VPTGQVSGTVMQ
-312 LAQTYAALRDG
+312 AQTYAALRDR

-328 PSWRTEAALMALALV
+328 PSWRTEAALMALALL
-343 PALLTWRR
+343 PALLVWRR

-372 AGWAWATWGQT
+372 TGWAWAHWGQT
-383 QTHWAPPL
+383 QTHWAPAL
-391 AILFAGAVLALL
+391 AILVTGAVLALL
-403 AYQMAMVATQRRLA
+403 AHQVAMVATQRRLD
-417 YERAVAAEASRAKSQ
+417 YERAVAAEASQAKSQ

-454 LSETELTP
+454 LSETELTA

-472 SSGQSLFDLINDL
+472 SSGQSLFELINDL

-494 RLELHN
+494 RLELHS

-505 RTLLDERITLLAPRA
+505 RALLDERISLLAPRA
-520 REKGLALRLEIAGD
+520 REKGLALRLDIAAD
-534 VPAVVSG
+534 VPAVVRG

-559 FTPSGSVTLHVT
+559 FTPAGSVTLAVT
-571 RELGDTLC
+571 REEGDTLC
-579 FAVADT
+579 FGVADT

-624 LVELMSGSITVTST
+624 LVELMKGSIDVTST

-650 LPAAELPEIAAT
+650 MPAAELPEIVAA
-662 PSAASLPERHAGA
+662 PSTTGTPERPAGA

-689 YLVESMLAGAGCR
+689 YLVESMLAGAGCK

-718 THYDVIFMDVQM
+718 SHYDVIFMDVQM

-740 AIRQLETQMGRTR
+740 AIRQLETQMDRPR
-753 VPIYALSA
+753 VPIFALSA
-761 HAFASDAQASLA
+761 HAFASDTQASLA

-788 LLTALATLRP
+788 LLTALATLQP
-798 SAMSAAL
+798 SAMGAAL
-805 HTLPPTQAAPSAQAL
+805 HTLPPPPPAASNAQAL
-820 DRATA
+820 DRGAA
-825 LARMDGDHAMYDR
+825 LARMDGDGAMYGR

-851 NSQDRALA
+851 NSQDRAL
-859 TGDAEQAQ
+859 TNGDAEQAQ

-878 TIGAQPLADA
+878 TIGAQSLAEA
-888 AQLLEQAFGR
+888 ARALEQAFGK

-903 AQLRTAREQVDAAI
+903 PQLQVARAQVDAAI

-923 LTAEPVEAG
+923 LTAEPAEMAHP
-932 LTSRRS
+932 RS
-938 RPQVLGCVDI
+938 G
-948 HAEHTM
+948 
-954 AATRLMNEA
+954 
-963 NRSASLS
+963 

>member
-1 MSLNPERRHTS
+1 MSLNPERRLTS

-20 LLAGLMLAALPLHEG
+20 LLAGLVLAALPLHEG

-50 PQPVQGVLVID
+50 PQPAQGVLVID

-103 LLSEPGRGDIA
+103 LLSEPGNGDRA

-138 HGVPSASDAAAAH
+138 HGAPSASDAVAAH
-151 RAPQSAADNT
+151 HAPKTGNDNA
-161 LPAQRW
+161 LPAQSW

-181 DRAPRIGIITDPLDD
+181 DQAPRIGVITDPLDD

-210 GVRWPSFALAVWQA
+210 GRRWPSFALAVWQA
-224 TTPSGAGAPA
+224 TAPTGAV
-234 NAAAW
+234 AAW
-239 PVDAQGRVAVPALLP
+239 PVDAQGRIAAPALLP
-254 GRMAPLLPFDALARA
+254 GRMAPVMPFDVLARA
-269 ALGDADVQALEAQV
+269 ALGDGGGPSLDAQV

-301 VPTGQVSGTSL
+301 VPTGQVSGTAL
-312 LAQTYAALRDG
+312 LAQTYTALRDG
-323 DIVAP
+323 HVVAP
-328 PSWRTEAALMALALV
+328 PSWRTEAALMALALL
-343 PALLTWRR
+343 PALLIWRR
-351 GRARPARDAA
+351 GRARPARDAV

-391 AILFAGAVLALL
+391 AMLLAGTALALL
-403 AYQMAMVATQRRLA
+403 AHQLAMVATQRRLD

-454 LSETELTP
+454 LAETPLTP
-462 EQRRHVEVFR
+462 EQKRHVEVFR
-472 SSGQSLFDLINDL
+472 SSGQSLFELINDL

-494 RLELHN
+494 RLELHS

-505 RTLLDERITLLAPRA
+505 RALLEERITLLTPRA
-520 REKGLALRLEIAGD
+520 REKGLALQLQIASD
-534 VPAVVSG
+534 VPAVVRG

-559 FTPSGSVTLHVT
+559 FTPAGDVTLSVA
-571 RELGDTLC
+571 REDGNTLR
-579 FAVADT
+579 FAVTDT

-624 LVELMSGSITVTST
+624 LVGLMNGNITVTST

-650 LPAAELPEIAAT
+650 MPAAELPELPVA
-662 PSAASLPERHAGA
+662 PSPAGPPDRTSGA
-675 PLAVLLAEDNEVNV
+675 RLAVLLAEDNEVNV
-689 YLVESMLAGAGCR
+689 YLVESMLAGAGCK

-718 THYDVIFMDVQM
+718 THYDLIFMDVQM

-740 AIRQLETQMGRTR
+740 AIRQLETQMGRPR

-782 PVSKAT
+782 PASKAT
-788 LLTALATLRP
+788 LLTALATVRP

-805 HTLPPTQAAPSAQAL
+805 HTLPLPPQAPSTLAL

-859 TGDAEQAQ
+859 SGDAEQAQ

-878 TIGAQPLADA
+878 TIGAQPLAEA
-888 AQLLEQAFGR
+888 ARALEQAFGR

-903 AQLRTAREQVDAAI
+903 PQLAAARAQVDESI

-923 LTAEPVEAG
+923 LTAEPAELAHP
-932 LTSRRS
+932 RS
-938 RPQVLGCVDI
+938 G
-948 HAEHTM
+948 
-954 AATRLMNEA
+954 
-963 NRSASLS
+963 